1 MSERIEKNFE
11 ARRTTAQDQNI
22 RKQKSGSLEAK
33 WEEIRGDLRLMH
45 SLVVILNLNSFYIFQ
60 QNVKKLL

>member
-11 ARRTTAQDQNI
+11 SRRTTAQDQNI

>member
-1 MSERIEKNFE
+1 MSERIDKFFE

-22 RKQKSGSLEAK
+22 RKQESGSLEAK

-45 SLVVILNLNSFYIFQ
+45 SLVVILNLNSFLKITFF
-60 QNVKKLL
+60 NKM